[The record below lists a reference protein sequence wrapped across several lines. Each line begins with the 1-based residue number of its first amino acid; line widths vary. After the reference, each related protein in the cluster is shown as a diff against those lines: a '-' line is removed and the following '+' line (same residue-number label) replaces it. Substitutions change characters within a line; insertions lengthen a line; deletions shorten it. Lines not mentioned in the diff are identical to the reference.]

1 MSDIA
6 LLDVVT
12 GHLARL
18 EYSSGGTVSFSF
30 AREVSNI
37 SRAAVRN
44 ISVRRETP
52 KTPSIVG
59 GTSDHVSVHV
69 DDDQSRTPNENL
81 FWDDFDV
88 SYDSFTTIRE
98 ASC

>member
-37 SRAAVRN
+37 SRVAVRN

-59 GTSDHVSVHV
+59 RTSDHMSVHV
-69 DDDQSRTPNENL
+69 DDDQTRTPNENL
-81 FWDDFDV
+81 FWDDLDV
-88 SYDSFTTIRE
+88 SYNSFTGMCDP
-98 ASC
+98 SC